1 MKQTKQPARRICCDG
16 LKVEA
21 GGVVYHPHADEYVE
35 FVGGPSWSFMRDA
48 ALMTQLESRPF
59 NTLNAEESRAMIAT
73 LDRLVEF
80 LASRISSWTWTG
92 PDGEPLPEPTREVL
106 GGLEQAEV
114 LWLIQALVAGD
125 APEQAEEAEKN
136 A

>member
-1 MKQTKQPARRICCDG
+1 MKRTKQPARRILCDEMT
-16 LKVEA
+16 VEA
-21 GGVVYHPHADEYVE
+21 GGVVYHPHAGEYVE

-59 NTLNAEESRAMIAT
+59 NTLDPQESKAMIT
-73 LDRLVEF
+73 VLDRLIEF
-80 LASRISSWTWTG
+80 LASRIASWTWTG
-92 PDGEPLPEPTREVL
+92 PDGKALPKPTHEVL
-106 GGLEQAEV
+106 GELEQAEV

-125 APEQAEEAEKN
+125 APGRAEEAEKN